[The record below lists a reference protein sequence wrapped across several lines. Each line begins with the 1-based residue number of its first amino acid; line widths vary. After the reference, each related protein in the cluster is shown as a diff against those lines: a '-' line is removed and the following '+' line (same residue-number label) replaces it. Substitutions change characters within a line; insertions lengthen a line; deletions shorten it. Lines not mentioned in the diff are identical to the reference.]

1 MCISCEMCLRLSLDC
16 DPDTSVGLRH
26 GRYCYSQM
34 NYMWRSLSCPSISLT
49 NLCCLLFSGI
59 QFRLPSSCSVD
70 RANPPPA
77 VTHTPSYKAK
87 TPPPV
92 PPRATSKPLISVT
105 AQSSTDSTQ
114 DAYHEG
120 RHPRGSI
127 LWAPDGLGGSGRNL
141 YNSTDSLDSAKAVTL
156 AMETAA
162 GKRHASMGSHSSVQ
176 TCDKAVLVS
185 KAEEYLKTPRS
196 SIGIQVETA
205 TDSESESKGLPQY
218 HSVGTQVEDDKG
230 YACRKW
236 KQKIQP
242 LQFAL

>member
-1 MCISCEMCLRLSLDC
+1 MCLRLSLDC

-196 SIGIQVETA
+196 SIGIQARQV
-205 TDSESESKGLPQY
+205 
-218 HSVGTQVEDDKG
+218 HSYTHML
-230 YACRKW
+230 
-236 KQKIQP
+236 IHTHII
-242 LQFAL
+242 